1 MTLIYRVCVCVCVCR
16 YEYFILLS
24 LLQCSDLESK
34 KKKFLIYI
42 MLFPSN
48 IFTKHNTNKILI
60 VKLKGIFTITARH
73 ETHIGTGIERGST
86 IDMPQLISC
95 CAKHTKKKLN
105 SMAATTNTGMSPPA
119 LSLNMLLLQ
128 IIRRVPGAPHFTQP
142 LYGAH

>member
-1 MTLIYRVCVCVCVCR
+1 
-16 YEYFILLS
+16 
-24 LLQCSDLESK
+24 
-34 KKKFLIYI
+34 

-86 IDMPQLISC
+86 IDMPQLISY

-105 SMAATTNTGMSPPA
+105 SMAATTNTGMSLPA

>member
-1 MTLIYRVCVCVCVCR
+1 
-16 YEYFILLS
+16 
-24 LLQCSDLESK
+24 
-34 KKKFLIYI
+34 

-95 CAKHTKKKLN
+95 CAKHTKKKKKLN
-105 SMAATTNTGMSPPA
+105 SMPATTNTGMSPPA

-128 IIRRVPGAPHFTQP
+128 IIRSVPGAPHFTQP